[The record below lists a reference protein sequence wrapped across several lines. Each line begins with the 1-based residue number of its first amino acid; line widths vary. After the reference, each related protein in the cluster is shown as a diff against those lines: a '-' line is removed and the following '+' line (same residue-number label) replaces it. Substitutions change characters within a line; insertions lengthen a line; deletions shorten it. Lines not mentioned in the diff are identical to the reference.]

1 MKSDNPAATPVA
13 EIPANPS
20 ADNTHFLSGMLTKC
34 QAFMRAMPGT
44 GRSEFKLGI
53 TLALLAALGFSMKAV
68 FVKLAYESAK
78 VDAITLLT
86 LRMGLSLPI
95 FLLMSRGAFSS
106 LRQLSRADQLR
117 ILFLG
122 MIGYYGS
129 SLLDFMGLAY
139 ISAGLE
145 RLILFTYPSITV
157 LLGVMFMGKKL
168 EKRILLA
175 LLLSYAG
182 IALGFLHDAS
192 VTSDKIALLTGSGLV
207 LGCAVF
213 YAIYSAGSESV
224 IRKLGAARFTALALT
239 VTSLTTFAH
248 FLIAR
253 PVSALNLPW
262 QVYGYSSAMAIFST
276 VLPIFW
282 QASAVRYIGAERAVL
297 VATLGPMLTILLSW
311 LTLGEPVSV
320 AQLAGTVLVVGGV
333 MLVGKSKSK

>member
-1 MKSDNPAATPVA
+1 MKSEHPVVTPVA
-13 EIPANPS
+13 GMSANTAS
-20 ADNTHFLSGMLTKC
+20 RDMSFLTGWIARLPG
-34 QAFMRAMPGT
+34 FMRGNTGA
-44 GRSEFKLGI
+44 GRSEYKLGI

-68 FVKLAYESAK
+68 FVKLAYETAK

-86 LRMGLSLPI
+86 LRMGLALPI

-157 LLGVMFMGKKL
+157 LLGILFMGKKL

-192 VTSDKIALLTGSGLV
+192 VTADKIALLTGSGLV
-207 LGCAVF
+207 FGCAVF
-213 YAIYSAGSESV
+213 YAIYSAASESV

-239 VTSLTTFAH
+239 VTSFTTFLH

-253 PVSALNLPW
+253 PLSALQLPW
-262 QVYGYSSAMAIFST
+262 QVYGYSGAMAVFST

-311 LTLGEPVSV
+311 AFLGEPVSL

-333 MLVGKSKSK
+333 MLVGKAKR